1 MFLATNGGHDWRHD
15 RVEGRDWARWAYS
28 GWLCYYAS
36 QFYVTDPVTF
46 RKKLAVTMRDIGPY
60 TSVYAGIAFAWS
72 ESKNTV
78 NELIQ
83 PVYAAREMG
92 TGDVM
97 LFHGT
102 AFTPELLD
110 ALRQKPFQHAAVLP
124 PTAP

>member
-36 QFYVTDPVTF
+36 QFYVTDTVTF